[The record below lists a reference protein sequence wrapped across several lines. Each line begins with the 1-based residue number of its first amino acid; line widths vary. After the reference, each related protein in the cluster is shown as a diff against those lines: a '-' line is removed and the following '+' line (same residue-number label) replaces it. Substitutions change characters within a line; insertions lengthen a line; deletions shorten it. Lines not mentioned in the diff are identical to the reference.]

1 MPVSAG
7 DLIASILPSAP
18 FNSGALPLWIA
29 FSTVLGVF
37 NTVQCF
43 ISPKLSKRVYSRK
56 PQQVTPLTSRLFGTW
71 TLLASAV
78 RLYTAY
84 HITDQGFYDIT
95 LFTYALAFTHFF
107 SELLIFRSASLGP
120 GVLSPLIVASVS
132 TYWAY
137 TQRAYY
143 IGLL

>member
-7 DLIASILPSAP
+7 DFVSSVLPKAP
-18 FNSGALPLWIA
+18 LNSGALPLWIA

-56 PQQVTPLTSRLFGTW
+56 PQQGESAPLTIMTLIGWKLIRLMIGVHCIVTPLASRLFGTW
-71 TLLASAV
+71 TLLASVV

-84 HITDQGFYDIT
+84 HITNQG
-95 LFTYALAFTHFF
+95 
-107 SELLIFRSASLGP
+107 
-120 GVLSPLIVASVS
+120 
-132 TYWAY
+132 
-137 TQRAYY
+137 
-143 IGLL
+143 